1 MARVR
6 IGGNFQ
12 QLLDNCDEMRQTF
25 EGKRGIRVRV
35 INEVEY
41 FLYVE
46 YGTSKMDARA
56 MVRNSFRPAV
66 DMLDDLWKN
75 YLPFPFTPDDLEIL
89 FTQVK
94 DFLID
99 EILRRTPVVTGK
111 LYMGFDGVVEQY

>member
-46 YGTSKMDARA
+46 MGTSRMDARA

>member
-12 QLLDNCDEMRQTF
+12 QLLDNCDEMRQAF
-25 EGKRGIRVRV
+25 EGKHGIRVRV

>member
-12 QLLDNCDEMRQTF
+12 QLLDNCDEMRQAF
-25 EGKRGIRVRV
+25 EGKRGIKIRV

-41 FLYVE
+41 FLFVE

>member
-12 QLLDNCDEMRQTF
+12 QLLDSCDEVRQAF
-25 EGKRGIRVRV
+25 QGKHGIRVRV

-56 MVRNSFRPAV
+56 MVRNSFRPTV
-66 DMLDDLWKN
+66 DMLDDLWNN
-75 YLPFPFTPDDLEIL
+75 YLPFPFTPDDLEVL

-99 EILRRTPVVTGK
+99 EILRRTPVVSGK

>member
-12 QLLDNCDEMRQTF
+12 QLLDNCDEMRQAF

-41 FLYVE
+41 FLFVE
-46 YGTSKMDARA
+46 YGTSKMQARA

>member
-12 QLLDNCDEMRQTF
+12 QLLDNCDEMRQAF
-25 EGKRGIRVRV
+25 EGKHGIRVRV

-46 YGTSKMDARA
+46 YGTSKMQARA

-99 EILRRTPVVTGK
+99 EILRRTPVVSGK